1 MLKFIRKYKPQV
13 VLQQDQ
19 TDCGAA
25 CLSSIIKYYGG
36 IIEIDKIR
44 QVSGTSQYGTT
55 LLGLRN
61 AAIHFG
67 FEAEGFEVDSI
78 ENLKGIQQ
86 LAILHVNISEG
97 QHHFIIFFKWLEDN
111 RILVGDPA
119 KGLIKLTVE
128 QLTKMWESK
137 ALLALT
143 TTSNFINQSSILNKK
158 RDWFINLIR
167 IDLNKLIL
175 ALFLG
180 IIISVLNLSTAI
192 FSEKLIDEILP
203 SSNEQKLFIALAL
216 VTLLLIFRALLS
228 YLRGFVILQQSK
240 DFNIRIVEKFFQR
253 LIRLTKSF
261 FDTRK
266 TGDIIARLN
275 DTRRIQAAVNALT
288 SSIIIDF
295 IIVVVSVAFVYYYST
310 VLGIIV
316 VFSLPI
322 YFTLVYSF
330 NGRIVESQKEL
341 MKSYAVTESNFIDSI
356 QGISTIKS
364 QNKEEYFD
372 LKNKFTYG
380 QFQNKIFN
388 LGKLN
393 IKFGVLAD
401 FIGIAF
407 TLAVFG
413 TCSWMVLIGKLQLGG
428 MVAILTMASG
438 ILPALGRLVTSNI
451 QIQEAN
457 VAFSRMFELANMK
470 TENESIDSFSQTKTN
485 LNGFETL
492 QLTNIAFGFYPSK
505 QILSNVSLSV
515 HNRKITCIFGESG
528 AGKSTII
535 QLLQK
540 FYLPQSGTIKI
551 DDNDIRSIHS
561 ANWRNLIGVVP
572 QEIKIFNGNLLYNIT
587 LSEQESDSDLAKE
600 ICSRYGFNKYFEHLP
615 QGYLTLLGE
624 EGINLSG
631 GQKQLVAFARALY
644 CEPKLL
650 LLDEATS
657 SMDKITE
664 GFIMDL
670 LLNLKNDAGILFI
683 THKPSIAS
691 KSDIIYVLENG
702 IISAKGTPTE
712 LLESDNFY
720 SRAFSEE
727 YSY

>member
-1 MLKFIRKYKPQV
+1 MLKFKRKYKAQV
-13 VLQQDQ
+13 VFQQDQ
-19 TDCGAA
+19 ADCGAA

-36 IIEIDKIR
+36 LIEIGEIR
-44 QVSGTSQYGTT
+44 QVSGTSQHGTT

-67 FEAEGFEVDSI
+67 FEAQGFEVEGV
-78 ENLKGIQQ
+78 ENLRGIRQP
-86 LAILHVNISEG
+86 AILHVNVGED

-119 KGLIKLTVE
+119 NGLIKLTVE

-143 TTSNFINQSSILNKK
+143 TTSNFISQNSILNKK
-158 RDWFINLIR
+158 RDWFINLLKL
-167 IDLNKLIL
+167 DVNKLIL

-180 IIISVLNLSTAI
+180 IIISILSLSTAI

-203 SSNEQKLFIALAL
+203 SANEQKLVIALAL

-240 DFNIRIVEKFFQR
+240 DFNTRIVEKFFQR

-261 FDTRK
+261 FDTRR

-310 VLGIIV
+310 IIGIIV
-316 VFSLPI
+316 VCSLPI

-330 NGRIVESQKEL
+330 NGRIVESQKKL
-341 MKSYAVTESNFIDSI
+341 MKSYSVTESNFIDSI

-364 QNKEEYFD
+364 QNKEEYFES
-372 LKNKFTYG
+372 KNRFTYE
-380 QFQNKIFN
+380 QFQNRIFD
-388 LGKLN
+388 LGKVN

-407 TLAVFG
+407 TLGVFG
-413 TCSWMVLIGKLQLGG
+413 TGSWMVLVGKLQLGE

-438 ILPALGRLVTSNI
+438 VLPALGRLVTSNI
-451 QIQEAN
+451 QVQEAN
-457 VAFSRMFELANMK
+457 VAFSRMFELADMK
-470 TENESIDSFSQTKTN
+470 TENESIDSISQTNTN

-492 QLTNIAFGFYPSK
+492 QLTNIAFWFHPGK
-505 QILSNVSLSV
+505 QILSNVSLSI
-515 HNRKITCIFGESG
+515 HNREMTTIFGESG

-540 FYLPQSGTIKI
+540 FYSPQEGTITI
-551 DDNDIRSIHS
+551 DDVDLKNVHS

-587 LSEQESDSDLAKE
+587 LSEQESDLAKE
-600 ICSRYGFNKYFEHLP
+600 ICLRYGFNKYFERLP
-615 QGYLTLLGE
+615 QGYFTLLGE

-631 GQKQLVAFARALY
+631 GQKQLVAFARALF

-657 SMDKITE
+657 SMDKVTE
-664 GFIMDL
+664 NFILDL
-670 LLNLKNDAGILFI
+670 LLNLKHDLGILFI

-702 IISAKGTPTE
+702 IISEKGTPTK
-712 LLESDNFY
+712 LLESNNFY
-720 SRAFSEE
+720 SRAFGEE